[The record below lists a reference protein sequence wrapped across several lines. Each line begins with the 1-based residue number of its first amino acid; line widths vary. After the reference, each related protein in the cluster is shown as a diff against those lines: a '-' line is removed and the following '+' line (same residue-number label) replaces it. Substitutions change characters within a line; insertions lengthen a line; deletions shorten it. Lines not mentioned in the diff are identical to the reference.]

1 MENITIKK
9 NSAGGVKSIVFF
21 TSLLLI
27 VFGTALMLFIPQI
40 LEWLPNFLEN
50 YVFHRTFNH
59 AAFRDTMVSLV
70 AYPIFFAIL
79 LDAIFF
85 VKFSDKQ
92 KIVVIA
98 FYAFSIFATLAIT
111 SYTCANAFI
120 DQDMSSETLFGY
132 ECFREKT
139 FWPTTW
145 FYSMEFRFLNTQL
158 LTAPL
163 FIFTKN
169 LALIRA
175 ITAVLCEVVLFAGTY
190 FFLHTLRIKK
200 LWLKLLCCTLMIS
213 PVSWTFFC
221 YVQDGSYY
229 IPHIVFSFFY
239 VGLFISIIFHSDEHS
254 DKKRKILFGIFT
266 ILAFL
271 SGVSSIRYILNF
283 TFPVWAVI
291 CFMNFYQLRK
301 NDKVFNLK
309 EFFVLDKATFVSTV
323 GLFVSGIGYIFN
335 SVVIAS
341 IFTFKNMNKIRFN
354 PLSKMDLDSIKD
366 MIFRTAGFNDD
377 VSVFTPAGIA
387 NVLLF
392 AVIVFSIMMCILLF
406 RSNLSKGRR
415 FFMQFLVFSVAFS
428 LYTNI
433 CTEMVGR
440 YLTMLFCFFIPLF
453 AIVIEQSDIA
463 KVKKWCF
470 TAASAVLIM
479 TNAYLCFGRMQL
491 GENSLKLDG
500 VCNFLKQNGYE
511 FGYGFANIANPVWFW
526 SNGDIEVA
534 TIDSDSDS
542 EGIDVMPSKYT
553 VHKWL
558 EPKRYL
564 DKNYYK
570 GGKHVFFVI
579 KERNYNA
586 SKNKA
591 PLEKGTLVFRDEN
604 YIVFDYDS
612 PNSFISSFE

>member
-1 MENITIKK
+1 MVNKEDNNTIQY
-9 NSAGGVKSIVFF
+9 NTILFCVSILF
-21 TSLLLI
+21 I

-40 LEWLPNFLEN
+40 LNVLPDFLEN

-59 AAFRDTMVSLV
+59 EAFRDTMVSLV

-85 VKFSDKQ
+85 AKFSDKQ
-92 KIVVIA
+92 KIVILVLYAISILYSLFFTSC
-98 FYAFSIFATLAIT
+98 FYTNDFVGL
-111 SYTCANAFI
+111 
-120 DQDMSSETLFGY
+120 DLSSETLFGY

-169 LALIRA
+169 LSLVRA
-175 ITAVLCEVVLFAGTY
+175 ITAVLCELVLFAGTY
-190 FFLHTLRIKK
+190 FILHSLRIKK

-213 PVSWTFFC
+213 PVSWTYFC
-221 YVQDGSYY
+221 YVQYGSYY

-239 VGLFISIIFHSDEHS
+239 VGLFISLIFHSEEHS
-254 DKKRKILFGIFT
+254 EKKQKILFGIFV

-291 CFMNFYQLRK
+291 CSMKFYELRK
-301 NDKVFNLK
+301 KEILFNLK
-309 EFFVLDKATFVSTV
+309 EFFVLDKATFVSTT

-335 SVVIAS
+335 SAVIAS

-354 PLSKMDLDSIKD
+354 PLGKMDLDSIKD

-392 AVIVFSIMMCILLF
+392 AVFVFTIMLCILLF
-406 RSNLSKGRR
+406 RSNLSKDRR

-433 CTEMVGR
+433 CTEMVER

-453 AIVIEQSDIA
+453 AIVIEQKDIGT
-463 KVKKWCF
+463 VKKWCF
-470 TAASAVLIM
+470 SVSSAVLIM

-491 GENSLKLDG
+491 KEESLELGG
-500 VCNFLKQNGYE
+500 VCEFLKANNYE
-511 FGYGFANIANPVWFW
+511 FGYALSDIANPIWFW
-526 SNGDIEVA
+526 SNGSVEVA
-534 TIDSDSDS
+534 ALDADSNANNV
-542 EGIDVMPSKYT
+542 DVIPTKYAI
-553 VHKWL
+553 HKWL
-558 EPKRYL
+558 EPKKFL

-570 GGKHVFFVI
+570 GDKHIFFAI
-579 KERNYNA
+579 EQRNYNA

-591 PLEKGTLVFRDEN
+591 PLEKGTLVFSDKN
-604 YIVFDYDS
+604 YLVFDYDS
-612 PNSFISSFE
+612 PNSFISAFE